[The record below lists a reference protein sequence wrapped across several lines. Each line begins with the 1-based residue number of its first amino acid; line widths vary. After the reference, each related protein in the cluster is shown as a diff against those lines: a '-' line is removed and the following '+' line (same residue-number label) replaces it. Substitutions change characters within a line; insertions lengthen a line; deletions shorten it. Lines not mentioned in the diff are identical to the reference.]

1 MRILAPN
8 HDVVNKLIA
17 AGYTATAIEND
28 PFAYETNAELKFNED
43 FPCGDVTLRMVRE
56 DGLTFKVAKPNDL
69 KKYGL

>member
-8 HDVVNKLIA
+8 HAVVDELLA
-17 AGYTATAIEND
+17 AGYIATALEND
-28 PFAYETNAELKFNED
+28 PFAYETNAELKLNEN
-43 FPCGDVTLRMVRE
+43 FVCGNVTLRMVRE